1 MKLEFQYSVCL
12 CEVANQNLKFSL
24 EDSHLSKAIYMKEK
38 EGGGCMVFRPEL
50 DCGAQAEYFSATINR
65 EVRKVQKV
73 AAREQN

>member
-1 MKLEFQYSVCL
+1 MEDAVFMLEIESVKT
-12 CEVANQNLKFSL
+12 ES
-24 EDSHLSKAIYMKEK
+24 
-38 EGGGCMVFRPEL
+38 GGGGMVFRPEL